1 MKFNLKK
8 LLSVASALVLVMGV
22 GFSGTAAA
30 QPVPG
35 VCGAMDLVFV
45 VDDTGSMGGAI
56 ANIQADLV
64 TIIADANIA
73 SGGDL
78 NLAMTSFKDAPE
90 TDADLV
96 SSEAVVTAAIA
107 ALTPS
112 GGSGGPEASDVS
124 LDAVVNGSGVDGDGV
139 GCGDAFSNGNFRA
152 AAVKIAIMLT
162 DNLPGGCSDSFDG
175 NDTANAARVANDAS
189 SANIRISAIYNDSF
203 PDPIVVGI
211 MNTYATTTGGQ
222 YVNTHS
228 DGTGTAAAISEI
240 IADCGSSANECPLSQ
255 GYWKNHTESWPV
267 VDGLEIGGIV
277 YNNSALLDILNTP
290 PKKGNSNLILGHQ
303 LIAALLNIANG
314 SDSSVISDELIA
326 ADAYLTGEDLTVPDF
341 QKDTSMNAL
350 SGILDDYNNRL
361 LTPDCEESSEEDP
374 S

>member
-1 MKFNLKK
+1 MKYRAKK
-8 LLSVASALVLVMGV
+8 LLLMTLALIFAVGV

-30 QPVPG
+30 QPAPG

-64 TIIADANIA
+64 TIIGDANIA

-78 NLAMTSFKDAPE
+78 NLAMTSFKDAPQ

-107 ALTPS
+107 ALVPT
-112 GGSGGPEASDVS
+112 GGAGGPEASDVS
-124 LDAVVNGSGVDGDGV
+124 LDAVVNGAGVGADG

-152 AAVKIAIMLT
+152 GAVKIAIMLT
-162 DNLPGGCSDSFDG
+162 DNFPGGCNDAFTAA
-175 NDTANAARVANDAS
+175 DTANAARVANDAS
-189 SANIRISAIYNDSF
+189 TANIRISAIYNSSF
-203 PDPIVVGI
+203 PNATIVGI
-211 MNTYATTTGGQ
+211 MNNYATTTGGQ
-222 YVNTHS
+222 YVNTPS

-255 GYWKNHTESWPV
+255 GFWKNHTESWPV
-267 VDGLEIGGIV
+267 EDGLEIGGWV
-277 YNNSALLDILNTP
+277 YTNGELLDILNTP

-303 LIAALLNIANG
+303 LIATLLNIANG
-314 SDSSVISDELIA
+314 SDPSVISDEVDA
-326 ADAYLTGEDLTVPDF
+326 AQVFLAGEILPSDF
-341 QKDTSMNAL
+341 QKDRDMNAVA
-350 SGILDDYNNRL
+350 GVLDDYNNRL
-361 LTPDCEESSEEDP
+361 LTPDCEESSED
-374 S
+374 